1 MKPKILLRPSL
12 MLGITLCLCLLSAV
26 LSSEVLAQTAKI
38 SGTVNDENGETLPGV
53 NILVEGTSTG
63 TITDI
68 DGKYSISAPAE
79 GNLVFSF
86 IGYKSQ
92 SIPISGRSIID
103 VTLGSNLEAL
113 DEVVVIGYG
122 TRTKG
127 ELTGAV
133 ATVDKS
139 FLDQQPAGNVSKAL
153 QGSASGITVVNS
165 ATPGGQSE
173 IRIRGMGTINN
184 NGPLWVVDGVYGA
197 TPPPPHQIESI
208 QILKDAASTAIYG
221 ARGAN
226 GVILVTT
233 KSGKANQAAQVS
245 VSVRSGF
252 NKPNATFDLMTDPQ
266 QLGEMMWLE
275 FQNDGLPTSNVHYG
289 SGDQPVLNDYLFPNG
304 ASFGDP
310 ATNIELY
317 DQNNYPITLA
327 NQQGTDWMDA
337 VYQDGSIQDFNLSV
351 TGGGKKTN
359 YSFQANYIKE
369 NGIFKY
375 TSYERASLRSNVDA
389 EVNNWLKLGQRLG
402 VMYSQNKGY
411 NGNNAHESLLN
422 KLYTISPLLP
432 IYDVAGNYAGGVVG
446 GNVYDGPNPV
456 GLLDRSQDS
465 KNSTYNITGNIY
477 TEISPVKNLKFK
489 TLAGYNVNLS
499 QNFGPQF
506 PDPENTN
513 GTDGTTLNEG
523 SAVSFQWNWTNTLN
537 YQRTFGKDHNT
548 DLLLGTEAVKS
559 TYRNIYASRQEF
571 FSTDLNFL
579 VLDAG
584 ASNQL
589 NGGNAAAWSLFSYF
603 GRAHYDYKKKYL
615 ADFTVR
621 RDGSSRFGLNNRF
634 GVFPAVSLGWVLSE
648 ENFLSGT
655 SGWLDFLKLRTSW
668 GQSGNDQIGDYN
680 SYSIYNSN
688 PGNSYYAIGGG
699 DNTIVVGYQSAT
711 RGNPNARWETTTSTN
726 IAFDAT
732 LFGGLDVTVDF
743 WRKDTKDMLFP
754 VAIPLVAGSATAPS
768 VNIGSMSNKGIDITL
783 DYRGDFGSSGLSY
796 TLSGNFT
803 HYKNEVTKLSGNSSE
818 FIQGFPIRQSI
829 YTRTEAGR
837 SFPEFY
843 GYVVDGIFQTQ
854 EEADNHPANG
864 TYNAPGNLKIKDVN
878 GDGTISPEDR
888 TYIGNPHPDF
898 TAGLRMGLGYKG
910 IDFSATLYT
919 TVGNDLANY
928 TNRFIRYGLFQG
940 PNSPDR
946 LYQSWGSPY
955 LADNADATL
964 PKASS
969 STSFEQNP
977 STLYI
982 EDGSYLR
989 LQNLQVGY
997 TLPESVL
1004 EKLKISNLRI
1014 YFMGSNLFTITGY
1027 SGLNPEI
1034 PAKRDNGIAREI
1046 DRGVDT
1052 GAWPVSRQ
1060 IMFGLNLS
1068 L

>member
-1 MKPKILLRPSL
+1 MILL
-12 MLGITLCLCLLSAV
+12 GCLISFRTYGQNT
-26 LSSEVLAQTAKI
+26 SI
-38 SGTVNDENGETLPGV
+38 SGAVSDENGETLPGV
-53 NILVEGTSTG
+53 NILLQGTSTG

-68 DGKYSISAPAE
+68 DGNYTIEAPSE
-79 GNLVFSF
+79 GTLIFSF

-92 SIPISGRSIID
+92 SVPISGRSKID
-103 VTLGSNLEAL
+103 ITLSSNLENL
-113 DEVVVIGYG
+113 EEVVVIGYG

-153 QGSASGITVVNS
+153 QGSASGITVVNA
-165 ATPGGQSE
+165 ATPGGQAE

-197 TPPPPHQIESI
+197 NPPPPNQIESI

-233 KSGKANQAAQVS
+233 KTGKADQAAQVS
-245 VSVRSGF
+245 VSLRSGF
-252 NKPNATFDLMTDPQ
+252 NQPNAKFDLMTDPQ
-266 QLGEMMWLE
+266 QLGELMWLE
-275 FQNDGLPTSNVHYG
+275 LQNDGLPTTNVHYG
-289 SGDQPVLNDYLFPNG
+289 NGQQPELNDYLYPNG
-304 ASFGDP
+304 ASIGDP
-310 ATNIELY
+310 STNLELY

-327 NQQGTDWMDA
+327 NQTGTDWMDA
-337 VYQDGSIQDFNLSV
+337 VYNNGSIQDFNLSV
-351 TGGGKKTN
+351 TGGGKKTS
-359 YSFQANYIKE
+359 YAFQANYLKE

-375 TSYERASLRSNVDA
+375 TSFERVSLRSNVDS

-402 VMYSQNKGY
+402 VMYHQNKGY
-411 NGNNAHESLLN
+411 NGNNSHESLLN
-422 KLYTISPLLP
+422 ELYTVNPILP

-446 GNVYDGPNPV
+446 GNIYDGPNPL
-456 GLLDRSQDS
+456 GLLDRSKDS

-477 TEISPVKNLKFK
+477 AELAPIKNLKLK

-499 QNFGPQF
+499 QNFNPRF

-513 GTDGTTLNEG
+513 GSNGTTLNEG
-523 SAVSFQWNWTNTLN
+523 SAVNFQWNWTNTLN
-537 YQRTFGKDHNT
+537 YQRTIAKNHNM

-559 TYRNIYASRQEF
+559 TYRNIYASRQEY

-589 NGGNAAAWSLFSYF
+589 NGGNASAWSLFSYF
-603 GRAHYDYKKKYL
+603 ARGHYDYKKKYI
-615 ADFTVR
+615 ADVTVR

-648 ENFLSGT
+648 ENFMSGMD
-655 SGWLDFLKLRTSW
+655 GWLDFLKLRTSW
-668 GQSGNDQIGDYN
+668 GQSGNDQIGNYN

-726 IAFDAT
+726 IAMDAT
-732 LFGGLDVTVDF
+732 FFNSLDLTIDF

-768 VNIGSMSNKGIDITL
+768 VNIGSMSNKGVDITL
-783 DYRGDFGSSGLSY
+783 DYRGEIGASGLSY
-796 TLSGNFT
+796 NLGANFT
-803 HYKNEVTKLSGNSSE
+803 HYKNEVKQLSNNSSE
-818 FIQGFPIRQSI
+818 FIQGFPVRQSI

-837 SFPEFY
+837 SFPEYF

-854 EEADNHPANG
+854 EEADAHPVNG
-864 TYNAPGNLKIKDVN
+864 TYNAPGNLKIRDVD
-878 GDGTISPEDR
+878 GDGVITPDDR

-898 TAGLRMGLGYKG
+898 TAGLRAGLAYKG
-910 IDFSATLYT
+910 FDLAATFYA

-946 LYQSWGSPY
+946 LFKSWGSPY
-955 LADNADATL
+955 LENNADAIL

-989 LQNLQVGY
+989 LQNFQVGY
-997 TLPESVL
+997 NLPEHLL
-1004 EKLKISNLRI
+1004 EKLKISNLRL
-1014 YFMGSNLFTITGY
+1014 YFMGSNLFTLTSY

-1060 IMFGLNLS
+1060 IMFGINLS